1 MRDPGQLQGFTERHP
16 AKKSF
21 VTHIA
26 DQLCTVAS
34 HKIGGP
40 RNQPVRGTRLQKGG
54 TQFCKDRAHPFQMMD
69 GASHPRG
76 TGGLLPPQALSKAKR
91 ERETDREK
99 TRTAERDGERE
110 MHLSLVLCA
119 NSCSLLQIV
128 ALSRR
133 ECCRVMPCLCS
144 SLHSKT
150 RRVFSQEG
158 ESPCSLAEKETEKQA
173 SKNESKK
180 EVAFIKSPGKGK
192 DERTWS
198 LVFAC
203 CLRSTCLRSR
213 EVKIVPRRPS

>member
-16 AKKSF
+16 TKKSF

-76 TGGLLPPQALSKAKR
+76 TGGLLPPQALSKSKR
-91 ERETDREK
+91 ERERQRENK
-99 TRTAERDGERE
+99 NGRERRRERE

-150 RRVFSQEG
+150 RRVFRRKGRALVALQKKRQRS
-158 ESPCSLAEKETEKQA
+158 KQA
-173 SKNESKK
+173 RTNQRKK
-180 EVAFIKSPGKGK
+180 
-192 DERTWS
+192 
-198 LVFAC
+198 
-203 CLRSTCLRSR
+203 
-213 EVKIVPRRPS
+213 